1 MYRAWPCFPR
11 LVLQQSRPPWA
22 PARRA
27 MPKPCQRDRLR
38 EAYYQATLEA
48 SALTGV
54 LQSAS
59 FGPEFSAA
67 LDKAEIARS
76 AWDAARRAYLEH
88 CEEHGCE
95 DDSTGRFGR

>member
-1 MYRAWPCFPR
+1 MR
-11 LVLQQSRPPWA
+11 LYSAA
-22 PARRA
+22 PLRQDTQLSHYPLRSPTHAAIINATFGHKRRA
-27 MPKPCQRDRLR
+27 MPKPCSERDRLR
-38 EAYYQATLEA
+38 DAYYQATLEA

-76 AWDAARRAYLEH
+76 A
-88 CEEHGCE
+88 
-95 DDSTGRFGR
+95 